1 MWVNDPCAR
10 NVALCHIIL
19 TTCLIWWI
27 LTILFLNVVDIINPF
42 HRRLSFSL
50 KTDSTNSCILCH
62 LSGRTAE
69 KEILK
74 TPVDWS
80 LPFLLRHIGFC
91 FCFFL
96 LYFYASAN
104 EAGGITFSGCP
115 SVRAY
120 VRLLV
125 FYTFLF
131 LKYYACLAE
140 CCKINTCA
148 SQKDIIWWHV
158 SNVFIEFAAFTATS
172 WPLADVLWSCRYRV
186 NQVKPRVLHI
196 STHSTAR
203 LNNQHIHRIDGG
215 YYYLRSL
222 RCYIPAKCVY

>member
-27 LTILFLNVVDIINPF
+27 LTIPFLNVVDIINPF

-96 LYFYASAN
+96 VIFLCLRQRSRWYYVF
-104 EAGGITFSGCP
+104 GL
-115 SVRAY
+115 SVRPC
-120 VRLLV
+120 VCTCCVSVWVTERRQSPTDLLS
-125 FYTFLF
+125 TSSSFLPRD
-131 LKYYACLAE
+131 AM
-140 CCKINTCA
+140 
-148 SQKDIIWWHV
+148 H
-158 SNVFIEFAAFTATS
+158 
-172 WPLADVLWSCRYRV
+172 PRY
-186 NQVKPRVLHI
+186 
-196 STHSTAR
+196 
-203 LNNQHIHRIDGG
+203 
-215 YYYLRSL
+215 
-222 RCYIPAKCVY
+222 